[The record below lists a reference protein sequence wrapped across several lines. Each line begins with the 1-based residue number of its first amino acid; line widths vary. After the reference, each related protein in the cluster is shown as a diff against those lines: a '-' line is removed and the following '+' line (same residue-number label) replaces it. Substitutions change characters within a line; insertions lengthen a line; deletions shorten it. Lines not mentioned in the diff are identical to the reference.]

1 MKTTM
6 LKALNIITILQD
18 RFFPLLYLLVIS
30 TITIFM
36 VSRDI
41 PRVGHDYGYH
51 IPRMLD
57 AYLHQEINGFEIQWF
72 TPSFGGGLPS
82 YPNPQDI
89 QYSLPQLLM
98 FILNPWVSL
107 MLSLFIYSSIGFISF
122 YFLLKNECRL
132 SKNASL
138 LGAIFILAN
147 GFYVEHA
154 IVGHVGFQQFPL
166 LGVIFYLMFSKK
178 IKPIPSGIFLG
189 ATIALIVHQSG
200 FYVIVIFLLSLLI
213 MIPLMSLLVPQV
225 VHGRRWILA
234 CLTGTLV
241 AFLLSASKLSAVYSF
256 MRFFPRQVSDV
267 YGKTYFQGIL
277 GIVLQMAGCMV
288 LIPYYLLTGKEL
300 SEISVLFHRATG
312 ANYGIWETDIS
323 ISPAIFLLLFLGII
337 SVFRSLPKM
346 KGLKSSQG
354 KIAPLA
360 FLLFGIWLAADFT
373 LSQGWLYQFINSLPI
388 IRSLHVNVRFAS
400 AFIFPLSF
408 LGAYIFDTYSRIDR
422 RITRRAF
429 ILINFFA
436 LSFLPFYLF
445 LPPQEHH
452 RSFNLNSSMWTY
464 AQIKQGERFPIQEI
478 VNVVDSNVF
487 KKNASNFQKLREPL
501 FGYGLEYFNP
511 RLQIG
516 PVFEVNN
523 GCYNMTNPV
532 SYVFPEDNNLQQFDC
547 FLVDQKEN
555 LELFINR
562 KQPVFN
568 LPARQKIADI
578 FNLIALAALISYIMF
593 KMVIISK
600 KLWHATFP

>member
-1 MKTTM
+1 M

-277 GIVLQMAGCMV
+277 GIVLQMAGGMV

>member
-1 MKTTM
+1 M

-166 LGVIFYLMFSKK
+166 LGVILYLMFSKK

-277 GIVLQMAGCMV
+277 GIVLQMAGGMV

-346 KGLKSSQG
+346 KGIKSSQG
-354 KIAPLA
+354 KIVPLA
-360 FLLFGIWLAADFT
+360 ILLFGIWLAADFT

-487 KKNASNFQKLREPL
+487 KKNASNFQKLREPI

>member
-1 MKTTM
+1 M

-277 GIVLQMAGCMV
+277 GIVLQMAGGMV

-346 KGLKSSQG
+346 KGIKSSQG
-354 KIAPLA
+354 KIVPLA
-360 FLLFGIWLAADFT
+360 ILLFGIWLAADFT

>member
-1 MKTTM
+1 M

-189 ATIALIVHQSG
+189 ATIALIVHHSG
-200 FYVIVIFLLSLLI
+200 FSVIVIFLLSLLI

-346 KGLKSSQG
+346 KGIKSSQG
-354 KIAPLA
+354 KIVPLA
-360 FLLFGIWLAADFT
+360 ILLFGIWLAADFT

>member
-1 MKTTM
+1 M

-166 LGVIFYLMFSKK
+166 LGVILYLMFSKK

-277 GIVLQMAGCMV
+277 GIVLQMAGGMV

-346 KGLKSSQG
+346 KGIKSSQG
-354 KIAPLA
+354 KIVPLA
-360 FLLFGIWLAADFT
+360 ILLFGIWLAADFT